1 MTQAFNNTEGF
12 TTPSNPHV
20 IVWSKTGCHF
30 CQEIKTYLETNGY
43 AYTNLE
49 VAGHDELRD
58 ILEAKYGIRHVPVVE
73 VGQGATYT
81 ALLEPDLE
89 KLRHLLAG
97 QPIQQSV

>member
-1 MTQAFNNTEGF
+1 MSQSVHVSDAFNPDVTLRI
-12 TTPSNPHV
+12 

-43 AYTNLE
+43 VYTNLE

-73 VGQGATYT
+73 VGHGATYT

-89 KLRHLLAG
+89 KLQHLLTG
-97 QPIQQSV
+97 EHNRQSV